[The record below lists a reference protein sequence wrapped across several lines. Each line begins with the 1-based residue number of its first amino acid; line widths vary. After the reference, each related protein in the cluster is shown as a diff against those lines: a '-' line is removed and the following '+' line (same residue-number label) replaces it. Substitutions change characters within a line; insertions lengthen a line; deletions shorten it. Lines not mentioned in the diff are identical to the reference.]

1 MDPVAD
7 NRFMSEGS
15 STITESMEPGVNAPL
30 TRIAEAVRALV
41 PGPAGDEL
49 LAQIAAI
56 FASAVPEDVER
67 VALENAQ
74 LQHELELMQSVDT
87 LTGLRNRQR
96 FFEDLRR
103 ELAAARR
110 YDSPLSLVV
119 LDVDGLRTVNEN
131 SGFDA
136 GDRLLLTLGELL
148 LTRLRVTDIAARIGD
163 DDFAVILPR
172 TPVSGAEALAVR
184 IGDTLG
190 DWVDIGIAGVD
201 ASVTSGAD
209 LLERA
214 DRDLAA
220 RRTTRSQP
228 PAA

>member
-1 MDPVAD
+1 
-7 NRFMSEGS
+7 MSEAS
-15 STITESMEPGVNAPL
+15 STITGATESAANVPL
-30 TRIAEAVRALV
+30 ARIAEAVRTLM

-49 LAQIAAI
+49 LAQIASI
-56 FASAVPEDVER
+56 LASAVPEDVER
-67 VALENAQ
+67 VTIENAQ
-74 LQHELELMQSVDT
+74 LQHELELLQSVDA
-87 LTGLRNRQR
+87 LTGLRNRGR

-103 ELAAARR
+103 EVAAARR
-110 YDSPLSLVV
+110 YDSPVSLVV
-119 LDVDGLRTVNEN
+119 LDVDGLRTVNETR
-131 SGFDA
+131 GFDA

-172 TPVSGAEALAVR
+172 TPIAGAEALAGR
-184 IGDTLG
+184 IADTLG
-190 DWVDIGIAGVD
+190 DWVDIGIAGLD

-220 RRTTRSQP
+220 RRSTRSQP

>member
-1 MDPVAD
+1 
-7 NRFMSEGS
+7 MSDAS
-15 STITESMEPGVNAPL
+15 PAITGALDLGAVDPL
-30 TRIAEAVRALV
+30 TQIADAVRDLT
-41 PGPAGDEL
+41 PGPHADEL
-49 LAQIAAI
+49 VARIAAI
-56 FASAVPEDVER
+56 LASAMPSDLEQIV
-67 VALENAQ
+67 LENAQ
-74 LQHELELMQSVDT
+74 LQHELELVQSVDS
-87 LTGLRNRQR
+87 LTGLRNRPR
-96 FFEDLRR
+96 FFEDLKR

-119 LDVDGLRTVNEN
+119 LDVDGLRGVNETR
-131 SGFDA
+131 GYDA

-172 TPVSGAEALAVR
+172 TPLRGAEALAER

-190 DWVDIGIAGVD
+190 DWVDIGIATLDGT
-201 ASVTSGAD
+201 VTSGPD

-220 RRTTRSQP
+220 RRQARNRP

>member
-1 MDPVAD
+1 MPAD
-7 NRFMSEGS
+7 NRSMSESS
-15 STITESMEPGVNAPL
+15 STVPSPSAASVTDPVTQISA
-30 TRIAEAVRALV
+30 AVRQAV
-41 PGPAGDEL
+41 AGPAADEL
-49 LAQIAAI
+49 VAQIAAI
-56 FASAVPEDVER
+56 LASTVPEDVER

-74 LQHELELMQSVDT
+74 LQHELELLQSVDP

-103 ELAAARR
+103 EVAAARR
-110 YDSPLSLVV
+110 YESPLSLLV
-119 LDVDGLRTVNEN
+119 LDVDGLRAVNETR
-131 SGFDA
+131 GYDA

-172 TPVSGAEALAVR
+172 TPAVGAESLAGR
-184 IGDTLG
+184 IADTLG
-190 DWVDIGIAGVD
+190 DWVDIGIAALD
-201 ASVTSGAD
+201 ATVTSGSD

-214 DRDLAA
+214 DRDLAE
-220 RRTTRSQP
+220 RRTSRNQP

>member
-1 MDPVAD
+1 
-7 NRFMSEGS
+7 MSEASGTVTGS
-15 STITESMEPGVNAPL
+15 SNPPATDPL
-30 TRIAEAVRALV
+30 ARIAESVRNLV
-41 PGPAGDEL
+41 PGPAAEEL

-56 FASAVPEDVER
+56 TASNVPEDIER
-67 VALENAQ
+67 IALENAQ
-74 LQHELELMQSVDT
+74 LQHELELVQSVDS
-87 LTGLRNRQR
+87 LTGLRNRHR

-103 ELAAARR
+103 EVAAARR
-110 YDSPLSLVV
+110 YNDSLSLVV
-119 LDVDGLRTVNEN
+119 LDVDGLRGVNETR
-131 SGFDA
+131 GFDA

-172 TPVSGAEALAVR
+172 TPLKGAEALSIR

-190 DWVDIGIAGVD
+190 DWVDIGMATLD

-214 DRDLAA
+214 DRDLAE
-220 RRTTRSQP
+220 RRASRDRS

>member
-1 MDPVAD
+1 
-7 NRFMSEGS
+7 MSDAS
-15 STITESMEPGVNAPL
+15 STIPGSTDPGLNAPL
-30 TRIAEAVRALV
+30 TRIAEAVRLLV

-49 LAQIAAI
+49 LAQIASI
-56 FASAVPEDVER
+56 LASAIPEDVER
-67 VALENAQ
+67 ITLENAQ
-74 LQHELELMQSVDT
+74 LQHELELLQSVDT
-87 LTGLRNRQR
+87 LTGLRNRHR

-103 ELAAARR
+103 EVAAARR

-119 LDVDGLRTVNEN
+119 LDVDGLRDVNETR
-131 SGFDA
+131 GFDA

-172 TPVSGAEALAVR
+172 TPIVGAEALAVR

-190 DWVDIGIAGVD
+190 DWVDIGIAELDPG
-201 ASVTSGAD
+201 VTSGAD
-209 LLERA
+209 LLDRA

-220 RRTTRSQP
+220 RRSTRNQP

>member
-1 MDPVAD
+1 MITDS
-7 NRFMSEGS
+7 SES
-15 STITESMEPGVNAPL
+15 AVNAPL
-30 TRIAEAVRALV
+30 MRIAEAVRTLM
-41 PGPAGDEL
+41 PGPAGAEL
-49 LAQIAAI
+49 LAQIASI
-56 FASAVPEDVER
+56 LASAVPEDVER
-67 VALENAQ
+67 VTLENVQ
-74 LQHELELMQSVDT
+74 LQHELELLQSVDT

-119 LDVDGLRTVNEN
+119 LDVDGLRTVNETR
-131 SGFDA
+131 GFDA

-172 TPVSGAEALAVR
+172 TPVTGAEALAVR

-190 DWVDIGIAGVD
+190 DWVDIGIAGLD

-220 RRTTRSQP
+220 RRSTRGQP

>member
-1 MDPVAD
+1 MD
-7 NRFMSEGS
+7 EGS
-15 STITESMEPGVNAPL
+15 STITDSTESAVNAPL
-30 TRIAEAVRALV
+30 SRIAEAVRTLM

-49 LAQIAAI
+49 LAQIASI
-56 FASAVPEDVER
+56 LASAVPEDVER
-67 VALENAQ
+67 VTLENAQ
-74 LQHELELMQSVDT
+74 LQHELELVQSVDT

-119 LDVDGLRTVNEN
+119 LDVDGLRTVNETR
-131 SGFDA
+131 GFDA

-172 TPVSGAEALAVR
+172 TPIVGAVALAGR

-190 DWVDIGIAGVD
+190 DWVDIGIAAVD
-201 ASVTSGAD
+201 PSVTSGAD
-209 LLERA
+209 RLDRA

-220 RRTTRSQP
+220 RRTTRNQP